1 MRSTIYPPLLP
12 RPLSHKP
19 IRYKWTNICR
29 ISWKASFLL
38 ASFAQDVIS
47 FDFNIFSFFISLSI
61 NIIECITWSNDY
73 KPLGWNVCNP
83 ILLSD
88 LKCFLFYKGLPETK
102 FNNQEIKKQIA
113 KNIIL
118 KKHLEEGKSFTYNTG
133 SLFILFY
140 LLHPHSAFRCLL
152 FLFVSMCLLWS
163 YHFPYLFSSV
173 LTCKNWF
180 RMEQW

>member
-1 MRSTIYPPLLP
+1 MRSTIYPPFLP

-47 FDFNIFSFFISLSI
+47 FDFNIFSFLISLSI

-113 KNIIL
+113 KKYYIEKTLGRRKEFHVQHRVVVYFVLPSPSTFCFSLSPLSFCFHVPSL
-118 KKHLEEGKSFTYNTG
+118 KLSF
-133 SLFILFY
+133 SLPIQ
-140 LLHPHSAFRCLL
+140 
-152 FLFVSMCLLWS
+152 
-163 YHFPYLFSSV
+163 FSFD
-173 LTCKNWF
+173 L
-180 RMEQW
+180 